1 MVHSQTLVHL
11 IEGLVVEEL
20 LHFDHLEE
28 VVVVDLELRILMGL
42 EGQMELKGQM
52 VVLLLMGEVV
62 EEVELILLVVVEVV
76 ASV

>member
-1 MVHSQTLVHL
+1 L